1 MVSFRTTFLALLS
14 APLLALAQDSSEPNA
29 PIVPQV
35 FSASAGDSLAL
46 AWTPTTSGTVSLVL
60 RTGNSANLDQGSV
73 IASNLDNSGSYTW
86 AVPSDTVR
94 GSDYTI
100 EIVSD
105 DDPTATNYWPYFV
118 IDSSVTVATTTASTV
133 SLGAPT
139 SSVSLDSILPSATQ
153 AVTGSSLNSVLSTA
167 SLSASNSDSMRT
179 SASASSTIVVV
190 STSTSVVPTSSN
202 AAGFQGM
209 TSTEPNNAAPRATA
223 MAGLLGVVALG
234 ALAL

>member
-1 MVSFRTTFLALLS
+1 MVSFRTAVLALFS
-14 APLLALAQDSSEPNA
+14 APLLALAQNSTEANA

-35 FSASAGDSLAL
+35 FSASAGDPLTL
-46 AWTPTTSGTVSLVL
+46 KWTPSTSGTVTLVL

-73 IASNLDNSGSYTW
+73 IASNVDNSGSYTW
-86 AVPSDTVR
+86 DVPSDTVR

-105 DDPTATNYWPYFV
+105 DDSSATNYWPYFV

-139 SSVSLDSILPSATQ
+139 SSVSLGSVLPSAT
-153 AVTGSSLNSVLSTA
+153 AVVSGSSLQSVLSTA
-167 SLSASNSDSMRT
+167 SLSASATASGSMT
-179 SASASSTIVVV
+179 
-190 STSTSVVPTSSN
+190 TSTSSSHSSTSD
-202 AAGFQGM
+202 AAGFQA
-209 TSTEPNNAAPRATA
+209 TSTTPTNAAPRATA